1 MLTILFIIAVIA
13 WCVYLF
19 ASRKSGESSNC
30 TTKVTEDL
38 RVNEILHG
46 EMLLLGKLNNGKPV
60 GAHIHLSSKSLPQLN
75 DRPRLHYK
83 PSGYHSI
90 KLANGQYAVHRG
102 HLIARELSGL
112 DDVPENLFTV
122 TGYMNTGST
131 GYTPNDNNPAGM
143 LFYENRLR
151 DWLVKHPTDYLDYSA
166 VLNYDDENDAV
177 PISVTLRYIGV
188 RNGKRVT
195 IHFGSPK
202 ETTDPDTHVTSV
214 TLMNRTNGA
223 VINYQNG
230 YILVIKKHKKGH

>member
-1 MLTILFIIAVIA
+1 MLTILFIVAAIAR
-13 WCVYLF
+13 CVYLF
-19 ASRKSGESSNC
+19 ANRKLGESPNLA
-30 TTKVTEDL
+30 TKVTEDL
-38 RVNEILHG
+38 HVNKILHG
-46 EMLLLGKLNNGKPV
+46 EMLLLGKLDNGKPV
-60 GAHIHLSSKSLPQLN
+60 GAHIHLSSKSLPRLK
-75 DRPRLHYK
+75 DRPRLRYK
-83 PSGYHSI
+83 PPGYHAI

-131 GYTPNDNNPAGM
+131 GCTPNDNNPAGM

-166 VLNYDDENDAV
+166 ILNYDDENDAV
-177 PISVTLRYIGV
+177 PISITLRYIGV

-195 IHFGSPK
+195 IRFGSPK
-202 ETTDPDTHVTSV
+202 ETTDPDTYVTSV
-214 TLMNRTNGA
+214 TLMNKTNGA

-230 YILVIKKHKKGH
+230 YILVIKK